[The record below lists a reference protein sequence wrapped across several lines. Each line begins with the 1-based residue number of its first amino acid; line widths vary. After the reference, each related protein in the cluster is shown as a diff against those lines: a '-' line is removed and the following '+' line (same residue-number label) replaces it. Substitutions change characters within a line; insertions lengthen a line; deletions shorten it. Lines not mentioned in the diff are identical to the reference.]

1 MFHKALI
8 LILVKD
14 KRLYNKMRTI
24 DYKNLT
30 NDELNIELKK
40 LENEYESTK
49 ITVLKLMEKMKELD
63 ALYLKTKQEITNRN
77 KGIFNG

>member
-1 MFHKALI
+1 
-8 LILVKD
+8 
-14 KRLYNKMRTI
+14 MRTI